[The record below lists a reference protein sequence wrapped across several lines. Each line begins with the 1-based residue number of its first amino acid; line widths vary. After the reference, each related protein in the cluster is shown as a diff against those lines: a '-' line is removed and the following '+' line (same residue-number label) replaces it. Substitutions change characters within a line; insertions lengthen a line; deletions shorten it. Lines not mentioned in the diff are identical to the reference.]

1 MVSSRELH
9 PTAGARFVCER
20 EPGEPPRYRAAVYVA
35 GGATV
40 TALLAWD
47 AAGQVTLE
55 PPPDDPWVGGE
66 LVKLARV
73 LRHTGQARLTRWRG

>member
-1 MVSSRELH
+1 MH

-20 EPGEPPRYRAAVYVA
+20 EPGEPARYRAAVYLA

-40 TALLAWD
+40 TAILSWD
-47 AAGQVTLE
+47 EAGQAVLD
-55 PPPDDPWVGGE
+55 PPPDDAQVRDE

-73 LRHTGQARLTRWRG
+73 LRHSGQARLTRWRG